1 VDTVRTDD
9 RLIGSIDMG
18 TTKVSVILAERAERG
33 VRVIGAGTVSAE
45 GLKQGVVVDIERASR
60 SVERAVKEAQ
70 RTAGIRLR
78 RFNVGV
84 AGEHIRSMNSR
95 GVVGIPSS
103 DHEITREDVL
113 RTLGAAR
120 GFALP
125 TDREILHTL
134 PQQYIVDDQPGIQE
148 PCGMYGSRLEARV
161 HVVTASRHALDNIA
175 KTLDNL
181 GLEIGELVLEPLA
194 SAEAVLTNDE
204 KEIGVMLLDIGGGTT
219 DVIVYHDGGVMAS
232 GVIGVGGN
240 NITSDIAYG
249 LRTAMKAA
257 EAIKIEHGCAVSA
270 MVDASERIEVAG
282 IGFREDKQVGKQ
294 LVSAII
300 EPRVTELF
308 SLVDEQIGKSE
319 FKPLLGAGVVL
330 TGGSSLLRG
339 MRDLAEQIFDLPVR
353 IGAPL
358 GVEGFPEVVGHP
370 MYATGMGLLL
380 HSDSSEVDGFAR
392 TSSRKWWK
400 HSFGQLRRAIA
411 SFI

>member
-1 VDTVRTDD
+1 MRTED

-18 TTKVSVILAERAERG
+18 TTKVSAILAEREDTG
-33 VRVIGAGTVSAE
+33 VRVIGVGTVPAE

-60 SVERAVKEAQ
+60 AVEGALREAE
-70 RTAGIRLR
+70 RMAGIRLK

-95 GVVGIPSS
+95 GVVGIPSP

-120 GFALP
+120 GFSLP
-125 TDREILHTL
+125 ADREILHTL
-134 PQQYIVDDQPGIQE
+134 PQQYTVDDQQGIQE
-148 PCGMYGSRLEARV
+148 PCGMYGSRLEARA

-181 GLEIGELVLEPLA
+181 RLEIGELVLEPLA
-194 SAEAVLTNDE
+194 SAEAVLTSDE
-204 KEIGVMLLDIGGGTT
+204 KGIGVMLLDIGGGTT
-219 DVIVYHDGGVMAS
+219 DVIVYHDDGVQAS

-257 EAIKIEHGCAVSA
+257 EAIKIEHGNALSA
-270 MVDASERIEVAG
+270 MVDASEKIEVAG
-282 IGFREDKQVGKQ
+282 IGFREDRRVGRQ

-308 SLVDEQIGKSE
+308 SLVNEQIGKNE
-319 FKPLLGAGVVL
+319 LKPKLGAGVVL

-339 MRDLAEQIFDLPVR
+339 MRDLAEQVFDLPVR
-353 IGAPL
+353 VGAPL
-358 GVEGFPEVVGHP
+358 GVEGFPEIVGHP
-370 MYATGMGLLL
+370 MYATGIGLLL
-380 HSDSSEVDGFAR
+380 HSDASEAVGYAK